1 MNIQADNMQFPF
13 AKGALEGLDNHASHD
28 WNREQIDAMHMQFV
42 TQWRQSMSTL
52 VPAEIKI
59 LAGDMALKTYEEF
72 VLEAPSFAD
81 IQIFEI
87 DALQTLC
94 AWNFDNRW
102 VSAAVDCLFGGAGKI
117 PVRERSGKLTH
128 IELGIRQ
135 RLLETLATAYEAAW
149 QTVYPIR
156 LQTLRQEQQL
166 SSVRLTSHKDVVL
179 HAQFAIH
186 FNLLELRVDLCLPKR
201 ALDWQTPSA
210 SNTSGETSTAT
221 ETSGQPPGWSRS
233 LQHQLYAK
241 PVESVAVLCEK
252 ELSVAQLLSLSL
264 GQVLP
269 IDLSSPVRLMVDGV
283 NLLSGRYGVRNGHYA
298 LKVEHMTTPSVAP
311 PKEDFE
317 GATEGQ
323 YLGNLDIPA
332 QAQSDL
338 ASAAQ
343 AMSQLDHQIQKSEGE
358 L

>member
-1 MNIQADNMQFPF
+1 MNTNPDTMQFPF
-13 AKGALEGLDNHASHD
+13 AKEALEGLDTPVSHD
-28 WNREQIDAMHMQFV
+28 WNREQLDAMHMQFV
-42 TQWRQSMSTL
+42 AQWRQSMSTL

-59 LAGDMALKTYEEF
+59 LAGNMEMKTYEAF

-81 IQIFEI
+81 IQVFEI

-94 AWNFDNRW
+94 AWSFDSRW
-102 VSAAVDCLFGGAGKI
+102 VAAAVDCLFGGAGII
-117 PVRERSGKLTH
+117 PIKERTGKLTH

-149 QTVYPIR
+149 QTAYPIR

-166 SSVRLTSHKDVVL
+166 SSLRLTSHKDTVL

-210 SNTSGETSTAT
+210 SSKSSEA
-221 ETSGQPPGWSRS
+221 SGQPAGWGRS

-241 PVESVAVLCEK
+241 PVDSVAVLCEK

-269 IDLSSPVRLMVDGV
+269 IDLSAPVRLMVDGV
-283 NLLSGRYGVRNGHYA
+283 NMLSGRYGVRNGHYA
-298 LKVEHMTTPSVAP
+298 LKVEHMNQP
-311 PKEDFE
+311 PLLHPEDFE
-317 GATEGQ
+317 GATSGQ
-323 YLGNLDIPA
+323 YLGSLDMPA

-338 ASAAQ
+338 ANAAK
-343 AMSQLDHQIQKSEGE
+343 AMSQLDQQIQKSEGDV
-358 L
+358 